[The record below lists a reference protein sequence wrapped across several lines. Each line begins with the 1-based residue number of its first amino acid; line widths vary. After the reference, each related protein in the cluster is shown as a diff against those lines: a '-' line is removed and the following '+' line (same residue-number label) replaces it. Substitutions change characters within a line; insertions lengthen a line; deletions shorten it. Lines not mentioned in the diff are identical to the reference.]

1 MNPSKCFNRKNG
13 KNYSFNEAT
22 MMLDKKLEELGVKYQ
37 KQYDLIKG
45 VIESDS
51 KKYSKIKKEDIT
63 DKEMFEILVS
73 KTLEM
78 IFH

>member
-1 MNPSKCFNRKNG
+1 
-13 KNYSFNEAT
+13 
-22 MMLDKKLEELGVKYQ
+22 MMLDKKLEEFGVKYQ

-51 KKYSKIKKEDIT
+51 KKYSKIKKDDIT

-73 KTLEM
+73 KNFEIL
-78 IFH
+78 FH